1 MFLLLPPSETKT
13 RPGIGPVLDLD
24 ALAHPA
30 LTAPRATVL
39 RAAERTARSRGAAG
53 SLKVPASAPEL
64 VERMAAITAEPC
76 APALEVYAGVLYD
89 ALGDAR
95 GDAERTVLV
104 TSALLGVVDA
114 DSDRIPAYRL
124 SAGSVLSRLG
134 AAGAWWR
141 SRLAPIA
148 RELAG
153 SGRVVVDCRSGAY
166 RSMMPVPGAIEV
178 AAVRE
183 RDGKRTVVSHDA
195 KRYRGLLG
203 RVLLTAERAPADAE
217 EVAHAGA
224 GALGDGLAIELQ
236 GTTLTVVDRG

>member
-1 MFLLLPPSETKT
+1 
-13 RPGIGPVLDLD
+13 
-24 ALAHPA
+24 
-30 LTAPRATVL
+30 
-39 RAAERTARSRGAAG
+39 
-53 SLKVPASAPEL
+53 
-64 VERMAAITAEPC
+64 MAAITAEPC

-203 RVLLTAERAPADAE
+203 RALLTAERAPADAE